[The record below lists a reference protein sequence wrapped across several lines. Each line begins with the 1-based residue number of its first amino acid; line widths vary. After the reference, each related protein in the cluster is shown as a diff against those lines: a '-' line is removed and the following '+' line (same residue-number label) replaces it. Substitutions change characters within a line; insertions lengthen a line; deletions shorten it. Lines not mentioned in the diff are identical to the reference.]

1 MELAHAVR
9 DLMPGIRA
17 DLETLVAIPSISAE
31 PEHAADLRRCAE
43 AVAALLVGSGCPEVE
58 IVDAGGGPAVIGR
71 YPAPPGAP
79 TVCLYAH
86 HDVQPTG
93 DETSWTSPPF
103 VAEQRGDRLY
113 GRGSSD
119 DKAGFAV
126 HLAAL
131 RAFGGKPPVGVT
143 VFVEGEEE
151 VGSPTLAG
159 ILAEHHDALAA
170 DVYVIA
176 DSGNWAVG
184 EPAFTT
190 TLRGLAD
197 CVVEVRTLDHAVH
210 SGTYGGVAPDALT
223 ALCRLLATLHDDEGN
238 VVIDGLHHGR
248 GPDLVYPPDRLRAES
263 GVLDG
268 VAYLGSGP
276 VVERLW
282 NRPAVS
288 VIALDTTSVAKAS
301 NTLIPSARAK
311 VSLRVAP
318 GDDARRALQ
327 CLRTH
332 LATHAPWGARVSV
345 TDGDTGEPAVIPF
358 EGPVAD
364 AARTAFAAAWGRPPV
379 LVGQG
384 GSIPLVAEF
393 AEAYPGAAI
402 LITAVGDPDSRPH
415 GIDESLHLGDFE
427 AACVA
432 ETLFLQALAPHALVP
447 PAPTD
452 T

>member
-1 MELAHAVR
+1 MDLVQAVR
-9 DLMPGIRA
+9 DQLPGIRA
-17 DLETLVAIPSISAE
+17 DLDALVAIPSISAD
-31 PEHAADLRRCAE
+31 PDRAADLRRSAE
-43 AVAALLVGSGCPEVE
+43 AVAALLTEAGCPEVDVVE
-58 IVDAGGGPAVIGR
+58 AGGGPAVLGR
-71 YPAPPGAP
+71 YPAPDGAP

-93 DETSWTSPPF
+93 DETRWTSPPF
-103 VAEQRGDRLY
+103 NATERGDRLF

-119 DKAGFAV
+119 DKGGFAV

-151 VGSPTLAG
+151 VGSPTLAA
-159 ILAEHHDALAA
+159 ILAAEHDRLAA

-210 SGTYGGVAPDALT
+210 SGAYGGVAPDALT

-238 VVIDGLHHGR
+238 VAVAGLHHGT
-248 GPDLVYPPDRLRAES
+248 GPDLVYPPDRLRTES

-268 VAYLGSGP
+268 VDYLGSGS

-288 VIALDTTSVAKAS
+288 VIALDTTSVAQAS

-311 VSLRVAP
+311 ISLRVAP
-318 GDDARRALQ
+318 GDDARRALR
-327 CLRTH
+327 CLREH
-332 LATHAPWGARVSV
+332 LETHAPWGAEVTV
-345 TDGDTGEPAVIPF
+345 TDGDTGEPAEIPF
-358 EGPVAD
+358 AGPVAE
-364 AARTAFAAAWGRPPV
+364 AARTAYAAAWGREPV
-379 LVGQG
+379 LIGQG

-393 AEAYPGAAI
+393 ADAFPDAAI
-402 LITAVGDPDSRPH
+402 VVTAVGDPDSRPH
-415 GIDESLHLGDFE
+415 GIDESLHLGDFA

-432 ETLFLQALAPHALVP
+432 ETLFLAELADRLG
-447 PAPTD
+447 
-452 T
+452 

>member
-1 MELAHAVR
+1 MDLVQAVR
-9 DLMPGIRA
+9 DQLPGIRA
-17 DLETLVAIPSISAE
+17 DLDALVAIPSISAD
-31 PEHAADLRRCAE
+31 PERAADLQRSAE
-43 AVAALLVGSGCPEVE
+43 AVAALLTGAGCPEVE
-58 IVDAGGGPAVIGR
+58 VVGAGGGPAVIGR
-71 YPAPPGAP
+71 YPAPPGMP

-93 DETSWTSPPF
+93 DETLWTSPPF
-103 VAEQRGDRLY
+103 TATERGDRLY

-119 DKAGFAV
+119 DKGGFAV

-131 RAFGGKPPVGVT
+131 RAFGGTPPVGVT

-151 VGSPTLAG
+151 VGSPTLAA
-159 ILAEHHDALAA
+159 ILAAERDRLAA

-210 SGTYGGVAPDALT
+210 SGAYGGVAPDALT
-223 ALCRLLATLHDDEGN
+223 ALCRLLATLHDDVGN
-238 VVIDGLHHGR
+238 VAVAGLHHGT
-248 GPDLVYPPDRLRAES
+248 GPELEYPADRLRAES
-263 GVLDG
+263 GVLEGVDDLGDG
-268 VAYLGSGP
+268 S

-282 NRPAVS
+282 HRPAVAI
-288 VIALDTTSVAKAS
+288 IALDTTPIARAS
-301 NTLIPSARAK
+301 NTLISSARAK
-311 VSLRVAP
+311 ISLRVAP
-318 GDDARRALQ
+318 GDDARRALG
-327 CLRTH
+327 CLRDH
-332 LATHAPWGARVSV
+332 LESHAPWGAQVTV
-345 TDGDTGEPAVIPF
+345 TDGDTGEPAEIAF

-364 AARTAFAAAWGRPPV
+364 AARVAFTSAWGREPV

-393 AEAYPGAAI
+393 ADAFPGAAI

-415 GIDESLHLGDFE
+415 GIDESLHLGDFA

-432 ETLFLQALAPHALVP
+432 ETLFLQGLA
-447 PAPTD
+447 D
-452 T
+452 TSTVT

>member
-1 MELAHAVR
+1 MDLVQAVR
-9 DLMPGIRA
+9 DQLPGIRA
-17 DLETLVAIPSISAE
+17 DLDALVAIPSISAD
-31 PEHAADLRRCAE
+31 PDRAADLRRSAE
-43 AVAALLVGSGCPEVE
+43 AVAALLTGAGCPEVE
-58 IVDAGGGPAVIGR
+58 IVEAGGGPAVLGR
-71 YPAPPGAP
+71 YPAPDGAP

-93 DETSWTSPPF
+93 DATRWTSPPF
-103 VAEQRGDRLY
+103 TPTERGDRLF

-119 DKAGFAV
+119 DKGGFAV

-131 RAFGGKPPVGVT
+131 RAFGGTPPVGVT

-151 VGSPTLAG
+151 IGSPTLAA
-159 ILAEHHDALAA
+159 ILAAEKDRLAA

-210 SGTYGGVAPDALT
+210 SGAYGGVAPDALT
-223 ALCRLLATLHDDEGN
+223 ALCRLLATLHDDQGN
-238 VVIDGLHHGR
+238 VAVAGLHHGT

-263 GVLDG
+263 GVLEG
-268 VAYLGSGP
+268 VDYLGSGS

-288 VIALDTTSVAKAS
+288 VIALDTTSVAQAS
-301 NTLIPSARAK
+301 NTLIPGARAK
-311 VSLRVAP
+311 ISLRVAP
-318 GDDARRALQ
+318 GDDARRALG
-327 CLRTH
+327 CLRAH
-332 LATHAPWGARVSV
+332 LETHAPWGAEVTV
-345 TDGDTGEPAVIPF
+345 TDGDVGEPAEIPF
-358 EGPVAD
+358 AGPVAE
-364 AARTAFAAAWGRPPV
+364 AARTAYARAWGREPV
-379 LVGQG
+379 LIGQG

-393 AEAYPGAAI
+393 ADAFPGAAI
-402 LITAVGDPDSRPH
+402 LVTAVGDPDSRPH
-415 GIDESLHLGDFE
+415 GIDESLHLGDFA

-432 ETLFLQALAPHALVP
+432 ETLFLAELAE
-447 PAPTD
+447 PTS

>member
-1 MELAHAVR
+1 MDLAAAVR
-9 DLMPGIRA
+9 DQLPRTRA
-17 DLETLVAIPSISAE
+17 DLEELVAIPSISAE
-31 PEHAADLRRCAE
+31 PARATDLQRSAE
-43 AVAALLVGSGCPEVE
+43 AVARLLTDAGCPEVQ
-58 IVDAGGGPAVIGR
+58 IVSAGGGPAVLGR
-71 YPAPPGAP
+71 YPAPPGQP

-93 DETSWTSPPF
+93 DETLWTSPPF

-131 RAFGGKPPVGVT
+131 RAFGGQPPVGVT

-151 VGSPTLAG
+151 VGSPTLAT
-159 ILAEHHDALAA
+159 ILAQHHDELRA

-176 DSGNWAVG
+176 DSANWAVG

-210 SGTYGGVAPDALT
+210 SGAYGGVAPDALT

-238 VVIDGLHHGR
+238 VAVAGLHSGP
-248 GPDLVYPPDRLRAES
+248 GPDLVYPPERLRAES
-263 GVLDG
+263 GVLPG
-268 VAYLGSGP
+268 VEYLGSGS

-318 GDDARRALQ
+318 GDDARNALVS
-327 CLRTH
+327 LRTH
-332 LATHAPWGARVSV
+332 LETHAPWGAQVSV
-345 TDGDTGEPAVIPF
+345 TEGDTGEPAVIAF
-358 EGPVAD
+358 EGSAAD
-364 AARTAFAAAWGRPPV
+364 AARTAFATAWGREPV
-379 LVGQG
+379 LIGQG

-393 AEAYPGAAI
+393 AAAFPDAAI
-402 LITAVGDPDSRPH
+402 LVTAVGDPDSRPH
-415 GIDESLHLGDFE
+415 GIDESLHLGDFA
-427 AACVA
+427 AACLA
-432 ETLFLQALAPHALVP
+432 ETLFLQAL
-447 PAPTD
+447 TRQ
-452 T
+452 

>member
-1 MELAHAVR
+1 MDLVQAVR
-9 DLMPGIRA
+9 QHLQSVRA
-17 DLETLVAIPSISAE
+17 DLDALVAIPSISSE
-31 PEHAADLRRCAE
+31 PGHAADLRRSAE
-43 AVAALLVGSGCPEVE
+43 TLATLLSGAGCPEIQ
-58 IVDAGGGPAVIGR
+58 IVSAGGGPAVIGR
-71 YPAPPGAP
+71 YPAPPGMP

-93 DETSWTSPPF
+93 DVGSWTSPPF
-103 VAEQRGDRLY
+103 EPTQRGDRLY

-131 RAFGGKPPVGVT
+131 RAFGGRPPVGVT
-143 VFVEGEEE
+143 VLVEGEEE
-151 VGSPTLAG
+151 VGSPTLTA
-159 ILAEHHDALAA
+159 ILAEHHHKLGA

-190 TLRGLAD
+190 TLRGLVD

-210 SGTYGGVAPDALT
+210 SGAFGGVAPDALT
-223 ALCRLLATLHDDEGN
+223 ALCRLLATLHDEVGN
-238 VVIDGLHHGR
+238 VAIDGLHRGP
-248 GPDLVYPPDRLRAES
+248 GPDLVYPPDRLRSES
-263 GVLDG
+263 GVLAG
-268 VAYLGSGP
+268 VDYLGDGS

-288 VIALDTTSVAKAS
+288 VIALDTTPIAKAS

-327 CLRTH
+327 CLRRH
-332 LATHAPWGARVSV
+332 LQTHAPWGAQVSV
-345 TDGDTGEPAVIPF
+345 TDGEIGEPAVIGF
-358 EGPVAD
+358 DGPVAD
-364 AARTAFAAAWGRPPV
+364 AARTAFTAAWGREPV
-379 LVGQG
+379 LIGQG

-393 AEAYPGAAI
+393 AQAFPGAAI
-402 LITAVGDPDSRPH
+402 LVTAVGDPDSRPH
-415 GIDESLHLGDFE
+415 GIDESLHLGDFA

-432 ETLFLQALAPHALVP
+432 ETLFLQQLADQA
-447 PAPTD
+447 AS
-452 T
+452 